1 MLFLVSPVDRMNWV
15 LGFDQ
20 WSRCDL
26 RNKWC
31 SRLPCASYPQCVS
44 FWQEDWSSLKCSAWE
59 LLPTVA
65 VCVATGWKLSLCVV
79 FHDPTA
85 LTEAVVFWVLE
96 VCSALAWSPGCC
108 CSGFS
113 GSFLVTGLGFL
124 EPIRGGTLFSFW
136 EPTMEATKYMER
148 DFLEYSGGILVSL
161 AWLIYEFNRLPF
173 FFIMTC

>member
-1 MLFLVSPVDRMNWV
+1 MNWV
-15 LGFDQ
+15 LGLDQ
-20 WSRCDL
+20 WSRRDL

-31 SRLPCASYPQCVS
+31 SWLPCASYPQCVS
-44 FWQEDWSSLKCSAWE
+44 FWQEAWSSPRCSAWE
-59 LLPTVA
+59 PLPTVA
-65 VCVATGWKLSLCVV
+65 VCVAAGWKLSLCVV

-124 EPIRGGTLFSFW
+124 EPIRGGSLFSFSLR
-136 EPTMEATKYMER
+136 TSHGSHKARGKR
-148 DFLEYSGGILVSL
+148 FLGIPRRHTSFTSLTHILVSL
-161 AWLIYEFNRLPF
+161 ATIFWLWPISIKRYH
-173 FFIMTC
+173 